1 VLSVVA
7 LPAAAFAAAAAVPIV
22 GALLGGGRYTPET
35 VRTTAAAL
43 TLYAGGLPFLGL
55 VRLQAGVSFAW
66 NDTRTPLFAAVGNLA
81 VFFVAGATLTGPFGA
96 AGVAAAA
103 SLGQV
108 ANAAL
113 LLALNRRA
121 GRLPPAA
128 SVLPAVARHAVAAA
142 LVLVA
147 VRLVVWAVPAPLVT
161 GLRSL
166 AALSLHAGV
175 GGAVYLAALGAL
187 RAREL
192 GEAWAVVRGRK
203 AP

>member
-1 VLSVVA
+1 VSV
-7 LPAAAFAAAAAVPIV
+7 
-22 GALLGGGRYTPET
+22 
-35 VRTTAAAL
+35 TAAAL
-43 TLYAGGLPFLGL
+43 TLYAAGLPFLGL

-66 NDTRTPLFAAVGNLA
+66 NDTRTPVLAAVGNLA
-81 VFFVAGATLTGPFGA
+81 VFFIAGSTLTGPFGA

-103 SLGQV
+103 SLGQA
-108 ANAAL
+108 ANAAVL
-113 LLALNRRA
+113 LVLNARA

-128 SVLPAVARHAVAAA
+128 SVLPAIARHAAAAA

-147 VRLVVWAVPAPLVT
+147 VGLVVRAVPAPPVT

-166 AALSLHAGV
+166 AALGSYACV
-175 GGAVYLAALGAL
+175 GGLVYLGALGAL
-187 RAREL
+187 RAKEL

>member
-1 VLSVVA
+1 V
-7 LPAAAFAAAAAVPIV
+7 
-22 GALLGGGRYTPET
+22 
-35 VRTTAAAL
+35 TAAAL
-43 TLYAGGLPFLGL
+43 TLYAAGLPFLGL

-66 NDTRTPLFAAVGNLA
+66 NDTRTPLFAAIGNLV
-81 VFFVAGATLTGPFGA
+81 VFFVAGSTLTAPFGA

-113 LLALNRRA
+113 LLALNGRA

-128 SVLPAVARHAVAAA
+128 SVLPAVARHAAAAA

-147 VRLVVWAVPAPLVT
+147 VGLVVRAVPAPLAT

-166 AALSLHAGV
+166 AALGLYAWV
-175 GGAVYLAALGAL
+175 GGVVYLAALAAL
-187 RAREL
+187 RATEL
-192 GEAWAVVRGRK
+192 REAWAFVRRRQK
-203 AP
+203 P